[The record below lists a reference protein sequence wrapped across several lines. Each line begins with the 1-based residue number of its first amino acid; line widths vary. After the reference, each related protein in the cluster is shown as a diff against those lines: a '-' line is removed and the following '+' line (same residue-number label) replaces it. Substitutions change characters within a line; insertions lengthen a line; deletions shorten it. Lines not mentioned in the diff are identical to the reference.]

1 MGALASRDP
10 LGFSQHVCAKNKTQQ
25 SKKGFP
31 DLPLEDSPANT
42 LGKQP
47 LRVVIGRVAM
57 MSRFQAAS
65 SLRHAEWAEHP
76 FSPIST

>member
-1 MGALASRDP
+1 MGALASPVP
-10 LGFSQHVCAKNKTQQ
+10 LGFPNMCALKQNKP
-25 SKKGFP
+25 KHFP
-31 DLPLEDSPANT
+31 DLQLEDSPPDI

-57 MSRFQAAS
+57 MSRIQVTS

-76 FSPIST
+76 FSPIGM